1 MALVSFLLQK
11 PPLVNSCLH
20 GLVLSNLY
28 FVQHHKTKAYTFLW
42 YVLTRNPLIN
52 CTEIYWPI
60 LDSAWLWV
68 KLCNRAP
75 IIRPSMGNQL
85 WLSYGWTTT
94 DSPRFTIVRSCPPH
108 FTLGIY
114 QCWVVLYFY
123 EKPRAWVLNK
133 IRTIFVLVLVSHIN
147 GTWESNSESSS
158 SFETKLWLGF
168 LKKDQNPC

>member
-11 PPLVNSCLH
+11 PPLVNSCFH

-28 FVQHHKTKAYTFLW
+28 CVQHHKIKAYTFLW

-60 LDSAWLWV
+60 LDSAWLRV
-68 KLCNRAP
+68 KLCNPAP
-75 IIRPSMGNQL
+75 IIRPSMGNQ
-85 WLSYGWTTT
+85 WTTT

-123 EKPRAWVLNK
+123 EKPRVWVLNK
-133 IRTIFVLVLVSHIN
+133 IRTIFVLVLVSHTN
-147 GTWESNSESSS
+147 GTENPILSPVLFLGLGFRGFFF
-158 SFETKLWLGF
+158 FETKLWLGF
-168 LKKDQNPC
+168 